1 MLPLVVCVVLASVGC
16 CNPCSPHCV
25 CASCVNVCGSWAGVA
40 GQLEGLYPTLPLN
53 SRTSQLCCLP
63 CSQMYP
69 AGMVAALPDATQ
81 KSQIPYA
88 CQYTFL
94 WLTRGVSPLRVVE
107 SGDLS
112 RVPPVSIRGVSSS
125 PPSLHHRASQPPE
138 IVCRPSYLV
147 LQGQYSLCQVMNDG
161 PNLRCDALVLKH

>member
-94 WLTRGVSPLRVVE
+94 WLTRGVSPLRVWWNQETSHGFHRFPFVAFPARHLPCIIE
-107 SGDLS
+107 LRNLLRSCVALLTWSS
-112 RVPPVSIRGVSSS
+112 RANTPCAR
-125 PPSLHHRASQPPE
+125 L
-138 IVCRPSYLV
+138 
-147 LQGQYSLCQVMNDG
+147 
-161 PNLRCDALVLKH
+161 